1 MALDATSLDAD
12 WTIFDNVRQVSLRLF
27 VNNTEGLESSITVD
41 AFPAGG
47 EDKQQML
54 LADGTSVFIATRVWH
69 LRASQIT
76 TGPVTQGSQITD
88 TDGTV
93 YLIGSDIRYQSFRSR
108 VRCVCTI
115 LNG

>member
-1 MALDATSLDAD
+1 MLDATSLDAD
-12 WTIFDNVRQVSLRLF
+12 WSIFDNVRQVQLRLF
-27 VNNTEGLESSITVD
+27 VNSTESLEAAISVD
-41 AFPAGG
+41 AYPAGG

-54 LADGTSVFIATRVWH
+54 LSDGNSIFVATRVWH

-76 TGPVTQGSQITD
+76 SGPVTQGSQITD

-93 YLIGSDIRYQSFRSR
+93 YLVGADIRYQSFRTR
-108 VRCVCTI
+108 VRCMCTI